1 MSISIH
7 DPVERAAEK
16 EQVRKMMHT
25 KRMCSVCDI
34 ARATGL
40 DTEVVKPLMVE
51 LANECAWFTSRLRKD
66 MYTSEETGQICKLYA
81 EGVPYKDIAKALGR
95 NMHGVCGK
103 ILALQRDGVLPRKY
117 RKREESKNA

>member
-1 MSISIH
+1 MS
-7 DPVERAAEK
+7 AK
-16 EQVRKMMHT
+16 EQVREMMHN
-25 KRMCSVCDI
+25 KRMASVCEI
-34 ARATGL
+34 AKATGL

-51 LANECAWFTSRLRKD
+51 LANECAWFTSRLRKNW
-66 MYTSEETGQICKLYA
+66 YSSAEISQIARMHA

-95 NMHGVCGK
+95 NMHDVCGK